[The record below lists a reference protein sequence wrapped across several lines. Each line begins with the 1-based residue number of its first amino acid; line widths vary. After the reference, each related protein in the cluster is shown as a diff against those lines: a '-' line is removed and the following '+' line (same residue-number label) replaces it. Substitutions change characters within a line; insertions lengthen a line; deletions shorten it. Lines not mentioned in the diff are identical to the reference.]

1 MRLAWLGAPL
11 LIAIAAFAANC
22 GAVTLEPLPPEEPLP
37 EAAPPPRL
45 MRRDA
50 GAPRASEEEE
60 ETPR

>member
-1 MRLAWLGAPL
+1 MKRGFWLGAML
-11 LIAIAAFAANC
+11 LGLGLAESC

-50 GAPRASEEEE
+50 GADVAAPAND
-60 ETPR
+60 PQ

>member
-1 MRLAWLGAPL
+1 MRLAWFWGLSLVAVAGV
-11 LIAIAAFAANC
+11 AASC

-50 GAPRASEEEE
+50 GPDPHKEPAEEDPR
-60 ETPR
+60 